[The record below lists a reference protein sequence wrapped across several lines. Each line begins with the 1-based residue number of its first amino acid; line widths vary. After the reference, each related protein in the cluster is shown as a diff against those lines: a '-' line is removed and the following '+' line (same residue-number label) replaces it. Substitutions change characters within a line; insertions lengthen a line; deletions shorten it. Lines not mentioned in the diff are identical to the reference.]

1 MTEAVKKQMVF
12 SKTKKSQ
19 VSKFVSKDFPWKIL
33 VVDDEPIIHSVTDLV
48 LRDFHFDNR
57 PLKFFSAY
65 SDAEAR
71 KILSEEEDIAVA
83 IVDVVM
89 EEDNSG
95 LQLIQWIREELE
107 YREIRLILRTGQPG
121 VAPEK
126 EIIHRYEIN
135 DYKEKTELTDVKL
148 LTALTVAIR
157 GYRDLVELKRNQF
170 GFARI
175 LDGANE
181 LWQNPREST
190 LLSVILGQF
199 RSLLFNIGDSDDVR
213 DCFAVTFKDD
223 GFLVSAAQGQF
234 SSFQG
239 KLLESTELGFLA
251 ESMSQCSHQNP
262 IVFKD
267 PYIVCSLDTRQI
279 SGLYLV
285 MKTSVRPDET
295 DNTILGAF
303 LVNSSLAMD
312 YWLLTANKNRSQ
324 KNMLIFL
331 SEVIEH
337 HFMENGNHIRRVSEM
352 MYLLSRKID
361 INEESAESWKMASIL
376 HDIGKIGIPD
386 NILKKPGILTEQ
398 EFEIMK
404 THVQIGHK
412 LLSSNKDEFFPDA
425 SEIALFHHEKW
436 DGSGYPQGL
445 KGKDI
450 PLPARILSIIDVFD
464 ALTHNRIYKEAWSIE
479 RALEYIQ
486 SQKEISFDPELVNS
500 FVEIVPELQWV
511 LDEYPD

>member
-1 MTEAVKKQMVF
+1 MVF
-12 SKTKKSQ
+12 SKSKKTDISGFNNMN
-19 VSKFVSKDFPWKIL
+19 SPWKIL
-33 VVDDEPIIHSVTDLV
+33 VVDDEPIIHSVTELV
-48 LRDFHFDNR
+48 LRDFSFDDR
-57 PLKFFSAY
+57 PLKLLSAY
-65 SDAEAR
+65 SEAEAE
-71 KILSEEEDIAVA
+71 KILSTEEGIAVA
-83 IVDVVM
+83 VVDVVM

-95 LQLIQWIREELE
+95 LKLIKWIREVLKNK
-107 YREIRLILRTGQPG
+107 EIRLILRTGQPG

-148 LTALTVAIR
+148 LTSLTVAIR
-157 GYRDLVELKRNQF
+157 GYRDLVELIRNQI

-175 LDGANE
+175 LNGANE
-181 LWQNPREST
+181 LWQNPKESE
-190 LLSVILGQF
+190 LFSVILRQF
-199 RSLLFNIGDSDDVR
+199 SSLFSKAGDQDSSL
-213 DCFAVTFKDD
+213 DCFAVSRKDGD
-223 GFLVSAAQGQF
+223 YIVSAAQGLFNALEGEPLQ
-234 SSFQG
+234 SSD
-239 KLLESTELGFLA
+239 LSHLVDNML
-251 ESMSQCSHQNP
+251 QCSHRQPVVFNNP
-262 IVFKD
+262 YLI
-267 PYIVCSLDTRQI
+267 CSLDTRQI

-285 MKTSVRPDET
+285 MKTKAKPDST
-295 DNTILGAF
+295 DYNILGAF

-361 INEESAESWKMASIL
+361 IDEDSAESWKMASIL
-376 HDIGKIGIPD
+376 HDVGKIGIPD
-386 NILKKPGILTEQ
+386 NILKKPGILTKE
-398 EFEIMK
+398 EFKIMK

-425 SEIALFHHEKW
+425 ADIALYHHEKW
-436 DGSGYPQGL
+436 DGTGYPEGL
-445 KGKDI
+445 KGEEI

-464 ALTHNRIYKEAWSIE
+464 ALTHNRIYKDAWSIE
-479 RALEYIQ
+479 KALDHIINN
-486 SQKEISFDPELVNS
+486 KEISFDPDLVNS
-500 FVEIVPELQWV
+500 FIEIVPELQWV

>member
-1 MTEAVKKQMVF
+1 MVF
-12 SKTKKSQ
+12 SKTKKPQ
-19 VSKFVSKDFPWKIL
+19 VSGFDSKDSPWKIL
-33 VVDDEPIIHSVTDLV
+33 IVDDEPIIHSVTELV
-48 LRDFHFDNR
+48 LRDFHFENR
-57 PLKFFSAY
+57 PLKLLSAY
-65 SDAEAR
+65 SEADAR
-71 KILSEEEDIAVA
+71 KILSEEEGIAVA

-95 LQLIQWIREELE
+95 LKLIKWIRDVLG

-135 DYKEKTELTDVKL
+135 DYKEKTELTDIKL

-181 LWQNPREST
+181 LWQNPRESA
-190 LLSVILGQF
+190 LLSVILRQF
-199 RSLLFNIGDSDDVR
+199 SSLLFNIGDSEEVR
-213 DCFAVTFKDD
+213 DCFAVTCKD
-223 GFLVSAAQGQF
+223 GRYLINIAQGRYAD
-234 SSFQG
+234 FQG
-239 KLLESTELGFLA
+239 KPLGSTDLA
-251 ESMSQCSHQNP
+251 YLKESMAQCSHEKP

-267 PYIVCSLDTRQI
+267 PFIVCSLDTRQV

-285 MKTSVRPDET
+285 MKTSVRPDDT

-361 INEESAESWKMASIL
+361 IDEESAERWKMASIL

-412 LLSSNKDEFFPDA
+412 LLSTNKDEFFPDA
-425 SEIALFHHEKW
+425 SEIALYHHEKW
-436 DGSGYPQGL
+436 NGSGYPQGL
-445 KGKDI
+445 KGHDI

-464 ALTHNRIYKEAWSIE
+464 ALTHTRIYKDAWSIE
-479 RALEYIQ
+479 KALDHIK